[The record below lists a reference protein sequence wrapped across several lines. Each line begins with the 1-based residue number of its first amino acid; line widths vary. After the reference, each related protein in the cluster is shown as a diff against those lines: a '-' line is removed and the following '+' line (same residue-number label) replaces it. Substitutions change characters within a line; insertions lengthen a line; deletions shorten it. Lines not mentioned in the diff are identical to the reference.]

1 MENSW
6 NNASVIFRENVTVFL
21 KFTWYIFCDISILSV
36 IFGIASRAWKSELIL
51 SVFQQCYY
59 NCKYIAAT
67 SGCPDANFCVTSPD
81 YHKPATQPWLN
92 IIFQVTNCHPFLT
105 KTVALTNALM
115 KELATFLSKFACF
128 SGTSNMTS
136 LVFLGDCVCFAQHLF
151 FLRRSVST
159 IKQRHWVYVMA

>member
-1 MENSW
+1 M
-6 NNASVIFRENVTVFL
+6 
-21 KFTWYIFCDISILSV
+21 FCDISILSV
-36 IFGIASRAWKSELIL
+36 IFGIARRAWKSELVL

-67 SGCPDANFCVTSPD
+67 SGCPDANFCVRGTSPD

-92 IIFQVTNCHPFLT
+92 IIFQVTNCHPFFT

-128 SGTSNMTS
+128 SGTSKMTS
-136 LVFLGDCVCFAQHLF
+136 LVFLSNCVCFAQLF
-151 FLRRSVST
+151 FSDKSPKKNKRP
-159 IKQRHWVYVMA
+159 